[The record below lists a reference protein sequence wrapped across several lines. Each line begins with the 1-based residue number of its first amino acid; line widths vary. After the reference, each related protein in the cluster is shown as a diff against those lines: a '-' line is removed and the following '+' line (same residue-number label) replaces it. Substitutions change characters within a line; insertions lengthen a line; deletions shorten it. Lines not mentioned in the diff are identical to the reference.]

1 MSLNTCICVYLY
13 RDVCVC
19 VCVCLCTYTYVIYNI
34 CVCIYIVCIYTYIYI
49 CRYSIHIYTHHRVLT
64 NLPQTRRRR
73 PPPAIRIRAR
83 KPGATPRGPRRCLR
97 ARRRRGCR
105 GGGRRRSMREGVSR
119 VWRHVVIIFLCGRWP
134 RGSCWRRPRTAGQ
147 IMVRRPV
154 ARASH
159 VRSTSAIRR
168 HVSTRS
174 ALQPLSSLR
183 QVRTW
188 RRGRHGHAAGVAGD
202 EARIERRQ
210 RFPPLLAQVL
220 RHGPRTGRW
229 RGNVR
234 PVAYACC
241 ELAAVRVVHHH
252 LHHHLDLGRVTA
264 RLCCGIIRRR
274 VRVVSMSACLVRCRV
289 TVTACLGRPPG
300 GGDHDAEHMDA
311 RVVNLGEGV
320 EMSRTRSQ
328 CTHSTSLDRG

>member
-1 MSLNTCICVYLY
+1 MYATTKTRAVGDGACVPT
-13 RDVCVC
+13 DVRPVHAACTRTFKRANSTREAAP
-19 VCVCLCTYTYVIYNI
+19 LC
-34 CVCIYIVCIYTYIYI
+34 
-49 CRYSIHIYTHHRVLT
+49 
-64 NLPQTRRRR
+64 
-73 PPPAIRIRAR
+73 
-83 KPGATPRGPRRCLR
+83 GPR
-97 ARRRRGCR
+97 R

-134 RGSCWRRPRTAGQ
+134 RGSCWRRLRTAGQ

-183 QVRTW
+183 QVMTW

-252 LHHHLDLGRVTA
+252 LHHHLHLGRVTA
-264 RLCCGIIRRR
+264 RLCCGIIRCR
-274 VRVVSMSACLVRCRV
+274 VRMSAGIVRCRV
-289 TVTACLGRPPG
+289 TETACFRERKHDNYRG
-300 GGDHDAEHMDA
+300 G
-311 RVVNLGEGV
+311 
-320 EMSRTRSQ
+320 SRRIM
-328 CTHSTSLDRG
+328 